1 MSLTKQQIETANQ
14 MHQSGVSWEI
24 IAALL
29 KTDTNKLRKGRKYY
43 NNE

>member
-1 MSLTKQQIETANQ
+1 MLTKTDIERAEL
-14 MHQSGVSWEI
+14 MHSSGVSWEI

-29 KTDTNKLRKGRKYY
+29 KTDTTKLRKGRKYY

>member
-1 MSLTKQQIETANQ
+1 MLTKTDIERANQ
-14 MHQSGVSWEI
+14 MHSSGVSWEV

-29 KTDTNKLRKGRKYY
+29 KTDTTKLRKRKYY

>member
-1 MSLTKQQIETANQ
+1 MSLTKEQIERAEL
-14 MHQSGVSWEI
+14 MHDAGVSWEV

-29 KTDTNKLRKGRKYY
+29 KTDTTKLRNGRKYY